1 MMKYIKKTQFSSEY
15 KTSEAKHDLYISYE
29 QNFNRIFSFVC
40 LFNKRFEN
48 MIYFKFIKF
57 LRDESA
63 QSLVSIIKQIE
74 LNCMKFSAKK
84 ISKGNQ

>member
-1 MMKYIKKTQFSSEY
+1 MNKILIEYLVSSECSI
-15 KTSEAKHDLYISYE
+15 KGLK
-29 QNFNRIFSFVC
+29 
-40 LFNKRFEN
+40 N

-63 QSLVSIIKQIE
+63 QGLVSIIKQIE